1 MRLSWLRRC
10 EAAGHESRRF
20 ITLVLVAFII
30 CIVRRGISETEAP
43 QDITEAC
50 YGELK
55 KSTFSLATP
64 FGLCGILIFYGML
77 AAPAC
82 VPHLNRTEIRI

>member
-1 MRLSWLRRC
+1 
-10 EAAGHESRRF
+10 
-20 ITLVLVAFII
+20 
-30 CIVRRGISETEAP
+30 
-43 QDITEAC
+43 AC

-55 KSTFSLATP
+55 KSTFSLTTP